1 MSEESKPLALSVP
14 IQPVSLPAVQV
25 PVAETYGPR
34 DSGEPAERVVPF
46 SHYLWI
52 LRRHFWRLL
61 AFVVLSVGATVIVSS
76 RLTPVYESTA
86 TVDIDRQ
93 MPSAAV
99 GQDSRTPINDS
110 DQFLTTQMRLIQ
122 SPSVLR
128 PVAQH
133 FKSRL
138 NPQTAGG
145 REGSGFGSAG
155 FGPAVKDTDLK
166 LSFTPLRV
174 TRPPNTYLLL
184 VTYRSPDRQFA
195 ADVANA
201 VARSYIDH
209 TYDIRF
215 EAAGRLASFMQKQ
228 LEELR
233 AKMER
238 SSEALAKFEKDLNL
252 INPEEK
258 VSIISNRLLQLNT
271 ELTSAEADRVRK
283 QAALES
289 AMTGAIEA
297 LPSGTQGD
305 QQVSH
310 LIERINDASQKFS
323 VVKSHY
329 GVDHPEYQKA
339 SKELSELQRQF
350 AVAKES
356 ITTRVRLEYDESI
369 SREKML
375 QASLIDVKSE
385 YDKLNAGSFQYKS
398 LKQEAETDKSVYDEL
413 IRKIQE
419 ASINAGFQNNSIRLA
434 DPAEPATKAVFPD
447 ITANALIAFL
457 ASALIGIAVA
467 IVSDSLDQTLRDP
480 EAIQQ
485 QLNTEVLGSLPI
497 VKSWRGVLPGA
508 RGKKELG
515 AAAKA
520 GVLAGGQFEHAYD
533 EAVRT
538 LRDAIMLSN
547 VQRPRTLLMTSA
559 TPREGKT
566 TTAVHLAM
574 VHSQQK
580 RKTLLIDGDLR
591 RPGVYHHLG
600 INNDSGLSDI
610 VRGDKEWRDVL
621 QSPEAWPYL
630 TVLPAGAASRRAAD
644 GLGGTLEGLLAEATK
659 EYDLVICDA
668 PPLLG
673 FAESLQIAALV
684 DAVVVVALAGQTNQ
698 KAVSSVFTSLRRL
711 RANVL
716 GVVLNEV
723 RPDMSERYYY
733 YGYYGKYYG
742 KYYKRLED

>member
-1 MSEESKPLALSVP
+1 MSDESKPLALSAPVQPATVP
-14 IQPVSLPAVQV
+14 ILQV
-25 PVAETYGPR
+25 PAAEAYNSR
-34 DSGEPAERVVPF
+34 DNGEPVERIVPF
-46 SHYLWI
+46 SHYIWI
-52 LRRHFWRLL
+52 LRRHMWRLVV
-61 AFVVLSVGATVIVSS
+61 FVILSVGATIIVSS
-76 RLTPVYESTA
+76 RLTPLYESTA
-86 TVDIDRQ
+86 TIDIDRQ

-110 DQFLTTQMRLIQ
+110 EQFLATQIRLIQ

-128 PVAQH
+128 PVAQR
-133 FKSRL
+133 FSTSPNTLQPNGTPAGKDGDSRI
-138 NPQTAGG
+138 
-145 REGSGFGSAG
+145 
-155 FGPAVKDTDLK
+155 
-166 LSFTPLRV
+166 SFAPLRV
-174 TRPPNTYLLL
+174 SRPTGTYLLQ
-184 VTYRSPDRQFA
+184 VTYRSPDKQFA

-201 VARSYIDH
+201 VARSYIEH
-209 TYDIRF
+209 SYDIRF
-215 EAAGRLASFMQKQ
+215 EASGRLASFMQKQ

-238 SSEALAKFEKDLNL
+238 SSEALARFEKELNL

-258 VSIISNRLLQLNT
+258 VSIISSRLLQLNS
-271 ELTSAEADRVRK
+271 ELTNSEADRVRK

-289 AMTGAIEA
+289 AMTGSIEA
-297 LPSGTQGD
+297 LPAAAGGD
-305 QQVSH
+305 QQISR
-310 LIERINDASQKFS
+310 LIDKMNEASQKFS
-323 VVKSHY
+323 VIKSHY
-329 GVDHPEYQKA
+329 GTDHPEYLKA
-339 SKELSELQRQF
+339 SKELTELQRQF
-350 AVAKES
+350 EQAKES
-356 ITTRVRLEYDESI
+356 VTKRVRLEYNEAV

-375 QASLIDVKSE
+375 QATLIDVKAE

-398 LKQEAETDKSVYDEL
+398 LKQEAETDKGLYEEL

-434 DPAEPATKAVFPD
+434 DPAEASTRPVFPD
-447 ITANALIAFL
+447 INGNALIAFL

-467 IVSDSLDQTLRDP
+467 IVSDSMDQTLRDP
-480 EAIQQ
+480 DAIQQ

-497 VKSWRGVLPGA
+497 VKSWRGILPGA
-508 RGKKELG
+508 RGKKEIG
-515 AAAKA
+515 AAAKT
-520 GVLAGGQFEHAYD
+520 GGLTGGGGQLEHTYD

-538 LRDAIMLSN
+538 LRDAIMLSHE
-547 VQRPRTLLMTSA
+547 QRPRTLLLTSA

-580 RKTLLIDGDLR
+580 RKTLLIDADLR

-600 INNDSGLSDI
+600 VQNDVGMSDV
-610 VRGDKEWRDVL
+610 VRGEKDWHDLL
-621 QSPEAWPYL
+621 QTPADWPYL
-630 TVLPAGAASRRAAD
+630 TVLPAGPASRRAAD
-644 GLGGTLEGLLAEATK
+644 GLGGTLEALLAEAVK

-673 FAESLQIAALV
+673 FAESLQIASVV
-684 DAVVVVALAGQTNQ
+684 DSVIVVALAGQTNQ
-698 KAVSSVFTSLRRL
+698 KAVGTVFSSLRRV
-711 RANVL
+711 RANIL
-716 GVVLNEV
+716 GLVLNEV